1 MFGTD
6 ALNVCSWLLFV
17 YPILLLSLKLCFL
30 RPLQVIQK
38 RRNYGPDERTLAE
51 PFHPRICSGNSPDD
65 DVGICGIAACALSN
79 NCACSASIEQLSAQ
93 LCQWQH
99 STRHLHPV

>member
-1 MFGTD
+1 MASFRIPNFIVFSKAMLVEIIVGY
-6 ALNVCSWLLFV
+6 S
-17 YPILLLSLKLCFL
+17 
-30 RPLQVIQK
+30 Q

-79 NCACSASIEQLSAQ
+79 NCARSASIEQLPAQ
-93 LCQWQH
+93 LSQRQH
-99 STRHLHPV
+99 SACDLRPVRQHPLYP